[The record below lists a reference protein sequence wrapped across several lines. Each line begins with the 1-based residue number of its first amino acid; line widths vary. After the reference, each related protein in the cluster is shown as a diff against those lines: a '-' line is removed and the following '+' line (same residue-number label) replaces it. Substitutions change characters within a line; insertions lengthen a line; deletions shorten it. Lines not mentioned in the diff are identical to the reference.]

1 MPNSPL
7 LDPELAILAVTDPE
21 AAAAALAEQGI
32 EIGQAD
38 IAALQALTGG
48 QFSQES
54 PSGASGGQSL
64 AGIAGKIKGGLG
76 EVFRGLPLPKRTPPQ
91 QTTGTVEIPEPQ
103 LPQVQGVVQAPGEV
117 AVQQQ
122 QQAPAPR
129 EEQRDDS
136 REHMLRALATLAT
149 PPEARMPEPVAP
161 AAGRYTAPTT
171 IQDILAL
178 SGNRNMISGAVPALG
193 QFLRGSY

>member
-32 EIGQAD
+32 EIGPAD

-48 QFSQES
+48 QFSQE
-54 PSGASGGQSL
+54 PPPGVSGGQ
-64 AGIAGKIKGGLG
+64 AGLIGSVAGKIKGGLG
-76 EVFRGLPLPKRTPPQ
+76 EIFRGLPLPKRTPPQ
-91 QTTGTVEIPEPQ
+91 QTTGTAEIPEPQ
-103 LPQVQGVVQAPGEV
+103 LPQVQGASQPGE
-117 AVQQQ
+117 ATAQQ
-122 QQAPAPR
+122 QQAPVVR

-136 REHMLRALATLAT
+136 RERMLRALASLAT
-149 PPEARMPEPVAP
+149 PPEARMPSPVAP

-171 IQDILAL
+171 VQDILAL